1 MDFILYTVLGLL
13 VGGIITWVFSAK
25 INSENRRKY
34 ELEKSSQFELI
45 TDLQKQTAIFKEKSE
60 SLFNQ
65 LTQKEQEL
73 SKLEVQH
80 KELSEN
86 ATISREQ
93 NKALQEKLT
102 EHKKD
107 LENIQEKFR
116 DQFKVLADQIFE
128 EKSSKFTKQNEL
140 NIKQILD
147 PLGERLVEFKQKVE
161 DTYNLEMKE
170 RITLQQQILHLTELN
185 QGMREEANN
194 LTKALK
200 GDSKVQGNWGEI
212 ILERLL
218 EKSGLLK
225 GREYRV
231 QVSGGN
237 EEGRKIQP
245 DVIIDLPDDRHLIID
260 SKVSI
265 TAFEKYSSAVSDIE
279 RDLAL
284 KEHIQSVRSHVKG
297 LSEKNY
303 QSMYEINSPDFVLMF
318 IPIEPA
324 FALTVQKDS
333 DLYNEAI
340 EKNIVIVSPTTLLA
354 TLSTIASI
362 WKQEYRTRNA
372 IEIASQGGML
382 YDKFVGFAEDLEM
395 IGNRLNQTQVV
406 YDQAMNKLKS
416 GRGNLI
422 NRAEKLRLLGVKT
435 TKKLSRDLSEN
446 DDLDLIED
454 GETDV

>member
-1 MDFILYTVLGLL
+1 MDFILYTIIGLL
-13 VGGIITWVFSAK
+13 VGGISTWILNARLNAK
-25 INSENRRKY
+25 NKREY
-34 ELEKSSQFELI
+34 ELEKIKQSELV
-45 TDLQKQTAIFKEKSE
+45 TDLQKKAAIFEEKSE
-60 SLFNQ
+60 NLLDQ
-65 LTQKEQEL
+65 LASREKEL
-73 SKLEVQH
+73 KNLESQH
-80 KELSEN
+80 KELSET

-107 LENIQEKFR
+107 LENIQDKFR

-147 PLGERLVEFKQKVE
+147 PLGERLLEFKQKVE
-161 DTYNLEMKE
+161 DTHNLEMKE
-170 RITLQQQILHLTELN
+170 RITLQQQILQLTDLN
-185 QGMREEANN
+185 KGMREEANN

-200 GDSKVQGNWGEI
+200 GDSKIQGNWGEI

-218 EKSGLLK
+218 EKSGLMK
-225 GREYRV
+225 GREFRV
-231 QVSGGN
+231 QVSGDN

-245 DVIIDLPDDRHLIID
+245 DVIIDLPDDRHLIVD

-265 TAFEKYSSAVSDIE
+265 TAFEKYSSATSDIE
-279 RDLAL
+279 RDQAL

-354 TLSTIASI
+354 TLSTIAFI

-382 YDKFVGFAEDLEM
+382 YDKFVGFAEDLEV
-395 IGNRLNQTQVV
+395 IGNRLNQTQTV
-406 YDQAMNKLKS
+406 YDQAMNKLKN

-446 DDLDLIED
+446 DDSDLIENL
-454 GETDV
+454 